1 MECFLFD
8 FVQRKVQGYKLMELL
23 KSEIMLNEWGFMDTK
38 NNWKIQV
45 ADVLIRRIEMV
56 WKLSQKTMTMPTVQ
70 SKVQG
75 QARFDMA
82 LTDLFDY

>member
-1 MECFLFD
+1 
-8 FVQRKVQGYKLMELL
+8 MELL
-23 KSEIMLNEWGFMDTK
+23 KSEVMLNEWGFMDTK

-45 ADVLIRRIEMV
+45 ADVLIRSKRIEIV
-56 WKLSQKTMTMPTVQ
+56 WKLSNKIMMPTVQ

>member
-1 MECFLFD
+1 MEGFLFE
-8 FVQRKVQGYKLMELL
+8 FVKGRVQGYKLMELL

-45 ADVLIRRIEMV
+45 ADVLIRRIEIV
-56 WKLSQKTMTMPTVQ
+56 WKLSNKTMMPTVQ